1 MEGGPVAA
9 WFSVLTDVHLL
20 LENGVL
26 EEEGQQTG
34 REVNVRV
41 PCQEQELWVYI
52 GGLQL
57 VKPQCNNAAHWN
69 GQKASPRAFC

>member
-41 PCQEQELWVYI
+41 PCQEQELWVHRRGTAGQTPMY
-52 GGLQL
+52 
-57 VKPQCNNAAHWN
+57 QCSSLEWSE
-69 GQKASPRAFC
+69 G